1 MSTNLIEMREAL
13 MRGVRTCN
21 MVSPAKM
28 TAEQRDQYAQAHLF
42 LEQLGER
49 LVDAGDFLC
58 NAVSTVDRIRRMR

>member
-1 MSTNLIEMREAL
+1 MITNLVEMREAL

-28 TAEQRDQYAQAHLF
+28 TAEQYDQYAQAHLF

-49 LVDAGDFLC
+49 LVEAGDFRQE
-58 NAVSTVDRIRRMR
+58 AVSLIDKVRRKR